1 MIHNNLKKAGAA
13 LLIVALSAMAA
24 FAINVDQTRTVPKR
38 LFNSQQTH
46 YWRFTVNY
54 NDPRIST
61 APQQFAALGSLG
73 YVSRILCDVTTA
85 FNAGTTN
92 QFGIYTTATSPNG
105 AFVAPTGASTATPTL
120 SSATIQDLTTAAGLG
135 LGGTSG
141 GDVQLYAMYG
151 QSGTAATAGAM
162 TCIIEFEPNNDQ

>member
-13 LLIVALSAMAA
+13 LLIVALSAIAA
-24 FAINVDQTRTVPKR
+24 FAINVDQTRTVPRR
-38 LFNSQQTH
+38 LFSTEQTH

-61 APQQFAALGSLG
+61 APQQFAALGANG

-92 QFGIYTTATSPNG
+92 NFTIGISPTSPSEQV
-105 AFVAPTGASTATPTL
+105 VARSGSNASVTL
-120 SSATIQDLTTAAGLG
+120 SSATIQDLTAAAGLG
-135 LGGTSG
+135 FGATSG

>member
-1 MIHNNLKKAGAA
+1 MNHHLKKAAAA
-13 LLIVALSAMAA
+13 LLIVALSVVAA
-24 FAINVDQTRTVPKR
+24 FAISVDQTRTVPKR

-92 QFGIYTTATSPNG
+92 NFTIGISATSPSG
-105 AFVAPTGASTATPTL
+105 QVVAGSGASTATPNL

-135 LGGTSG
+135 FGATSG

-162 TCIIEFEPNNDQ
+162 TCIIEYEPNNDQ